1 MITIKV
7 AYIWNNSQIAN
18 ALNVLASTHLMR
30 YALFYADRCVITSR
44 LPKSLDG
51 VLGRVS
57 ANEIAGKEDWSDII
71 NRVHK
76 QIYNKLV
83 CMAKEMEKEMP
94 AGIE

>member
-7 AYIWNNSQIAN
+7 VYIWNNSQIAYT
-18 ALNVLASTHLMR
+18 LNVLASTHLMR
-30 YALFYADRCVITSR
+30 YALYYADRCIITSR
-44 LPKSLDG
+44 LPESLDG
-51 VLGRVS
+51 VLSRVS
-57 ANEIAGKEDWSDII
+57 ASELAGKEDWSDII

-76 QIYNKLV
+76 EIHNKLV